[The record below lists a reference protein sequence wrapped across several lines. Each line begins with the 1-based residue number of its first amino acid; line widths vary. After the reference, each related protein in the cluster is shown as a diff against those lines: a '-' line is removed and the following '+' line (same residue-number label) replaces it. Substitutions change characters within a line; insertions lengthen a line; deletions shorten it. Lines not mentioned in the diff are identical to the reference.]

1 MTYKIILKSSSKHID
16 RVDNCLNTWL
26 SSLNYVI
33 ITDKLTGT
41 ANEMSM
47 SNNDNYQSNEEKTV
61 NFINYVQS
69 HPDEFN
75 EDWLVFIDDD
85 AILNIPEFES
95 IIQYLDKEFVYGYK
109 MKGSY
114 QKEPEL
120 DYPSGGCGYFISPQL
135 IKKCKPM
142 TVKGYGYEDVCMGKW
157 LEENRVKIQDKY
169 MVASLM
175 VPLHLNGW
183 FPFQRYFNDLW
194 KEGDSYV
201 AKMISELTEE
211 DVTFLHKHV
220 THHYIRHTS
229 FMKYLHTLLN
239 EKSPK

>member
-85 AILNIPEFES
+85 AILNIPEFQS
-95 IIQYLDKEFVYGYK
+95 IIQYLDKEFVYG
-109 MKGSY
+109 
-114 QKEPEL
+114 
-120 DYPSGGCGYFISPQL
+120 
-135 IKKCKPM
+135 
-142 TVKGYGYEDVCMGKW
+142 
-157 LEENRVKIQDKY
+157 
-169 MVASLM
+169 
-175 VPLHLNGW
+175 
-183 FPFQRYFNDLW
+183 
-194 KEGDSYV
+194 
-201 AKMISELTEE
+201 
-211 DVTFLHKHV
+211 
-220 THHYIRHTS
+220 
-229 FMKYLHTLLN
+229 
-239 EKSPK
+239 